1 MLPASNRGVGMNFG
15 FPDVCLTP
23 TPVGPVPIPYPNF
36 ALNAQAVA
44 FSPIVSVSGVNALN
58 MGTKIPM
65 TFGDDAG
72 TAHPVFK
79 QMGQYIMGNP
89 IVKVDRLPAIC
100 LACPTMGNAAN
111 NAVGAVIVPSAVNVF
126 YTYADPPKSAL
137 TPEEAASFGDAILGR
152 GAESPILV
160 SMLDDAVALVQIR
173 VFTTDLPSR
182 FFAALQSLEA
192 AGARALVLD
201 LRGCPGG
208 DLDAAITWASEFL
221 PEGAE
226 IAQIEDEEGDLLVKR
241 AAMDG
246 AYKMPVAL
254 LIDGKTASAAEV
266 FAACMKAHRR
276 AILLGQRT
284 YGKGSAQRVVPGEQG
299 GFAYTSAARCFGPAG
314 ALIEGIGVDPDIALT
329 SDEDGLDMAASI
341 LRAQII

>member
-58 MGTKIPM
+58 MGSKIPM

-89 IVKVDRLPAIC
+89 IVMVDRLPAIS
-100 LACPTMGNAAN
+100 LACPTMGNAGN

-126 YTYADPPKSAL
+126 YTYADPPTSAL
-137 TPEEAASFGDAILGR
+137 TPQEAAAFGDAILGR
-152 GAESPILV
+152 GAETPIEA
-160 SMLDDAVALVQIR
+160 SKLDDVVALLEIR

-182 FFAALQSLEA
+182 FFAALQSIE
-192 AGARALVLD
+192 GAKALILD

-208 DLDAAITWASEFL
+208 DLEAAIALASEFL

-226 IAQIEDEEGDLLVKR
+226 VAQIEDEEGDVVSKR

-246 AYKMPVAL
+246 DYKMPLAL
-254 LIDGKTASAAEV
+254 LVDGKTASAAEI
-266 FAACMKAHRR
+266 FAASLKAHRR
-276 AILLGQRT
+276 AIVLGERT
-284 YGKGSAQRVVPGEQG
+284 YGKGSAQRVVPGGESA
-299 GFAYTSAARCFGPAG
+299 FAYTSAARCFGPAG
-314 ALIEGIGVDPDIALT
+314 EAIDGVGVAPDITLKD
-329 SDEDGLDMAASI
+329 DEDGLALAASI
-341 LRAQII
+341 VRAQTT